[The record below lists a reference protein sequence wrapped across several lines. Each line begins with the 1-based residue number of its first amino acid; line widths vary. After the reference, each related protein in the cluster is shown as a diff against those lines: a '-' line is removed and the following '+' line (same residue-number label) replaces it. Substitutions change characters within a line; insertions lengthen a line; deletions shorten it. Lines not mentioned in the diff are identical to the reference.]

1 MCTLSRKSEQGG
13 DEKEEKKDR
22 HMQMLESF
30 NYCLYGATGQQGA
43 FGSGLDRIS
52 HVQLS
57 LNAGA

>member
-1 MCTLSRKSEQGG
+1 MK
-13 DEKEEKKDR
+13 KKKKKDR

-52 HVQLS
+52 HAQLS